1 MRRRPLVRSLLAAA
15 LACALPACAKA
26 KPAPDPTCDQVVDN
40 LLAVTKQQLTGHGD
54 LELGNRKAMLDQ
66 CEQRALTAAQRRC
79 LATAKD
85 LSAIQACTPRAKP
98 GAGSP
103 PGP

>member
-1 MRRRPLVRSLLAAA
+1 MRRSVVRSLLAAA
-15 LACALPACAKA
+15 LACSLAACAKA

-40 LLAVTKQQLTGHGD
+40 MLAVTKQQLTGHGD
-54 LELGNRKAMLDQ
+54 LELGNRKVMIAQ

-85 LSAIQACTPRAKP
+85 LAAIAGCTPAKP
-98 GAGSP
+98 ASAAAA